1 MKFIFLILVL
11 LFAQQVNAQR
21 PFKIPDA
28 SKRVDVEY
36 LRNFKVPDPS
46 QHLNDAEKRDLCRLF
61 VRAYVFSIRERRQ
74 DYSLPSDT
82 PLYILLATNF
92 PEVRAREGEGGRVI
106 FLGAITGF
114 FNAKVEYRADVIQAL
129 KEDRTKA
136 QCR

>member
-1 MKFIFLILVL
+1 MKFILMGL
-11 LFAQQVNAQR
+11 LFFFAQHVSAQQ

-36 LRNFKVPDPS
+36 LRNFKVPDSS

-61 VRAYVFSIRERRQ
+61 VRAYVFSVRERRQ

-82 PLYILLATNF
+82 PLYRLLATNF

-114 FNAKVEYRADVIQAL
+114 FNAKTEYRDDVIQVL
-129 KEDRTKA
+129 KQDRTKA
-136 QCR
+136 RCR